1 MYIWERK
8 GWPNFTW
15 NNSTV
20 ARLLAQASKEQ
31 GRLLGKME
39 GLGFEHR
46 GEAHLHI
53 LTEDVVK
60 TSEIEG
66 ETLARDQVR
75 SSIARRLGMDV
86 GGLVQADRDVEGIV
100 EVMLDATG
108 NVEQPS
114 RKTACWTGTPPC
126 SRREEAACEELSSA
140 SGETTAMARCRSSPD
155 PWVER
160 KFITG
165 RHPLRG
171 CLRKPRNF

>member
-15 NNSTV
+15 HNSTV
-20 ARLLAQASKEQ
+20 ARLLSRASKEQ

-66 ETLARDQVR
+66 EN
-75 SSIARRLGMDV
+75 RL
-86 GGLVQADRDVEGIV
+86 
-100 EVMLDATG
+100 LD
-108 NVEQPS
+108 
-114 RKTACWTGTPPC
+114 WH
-126 SRREEAACEELSSA
+126 AALF
-140 SGETTAMARCRSSPD
+140 P
-155 PWVER
+155 
-160 KFITG
+160 TG
-165 RHPLRG
+165 RSGMLKIIVG
-171 CLRKPRNF
+171 QWRNDRLNSQP